1 MGASFSRDLSLTP
14 NSIQREVNSI
24 TVPATLE
31 GTAHSTLLPKQL
43 EGNVSVLAPSQC
55 VFTRGYSPLCV
66 PVLAP
71 PITVAPW
78 PYYSCVWPSTHC
90 ILPAIAPIL
99 LHRVNI

>member
-1 MGASFSRDLSLTP
+1 
-14 NSIQREVNSI
+14 
-24 TVPATLE
+24 
-31 GTAHSTLLPKQL
+31 L